1 MVGHMH
7 TVRCL
12 QVCIYVLKDNHKN
25 FVISGHVSP
34 PTLPGSKANLAW
46 LGFICA
52 VEYVL
57 S

>member
-1 MVGHMH
+1 MH

-12 QVCIYVLKDNHKN
+12 QVCIYVLKDNRKN

-34 PTLPGSKANLAW
+34 PTLPGSKAILAW